1 MLVFIIYMFSKQKLL
16 RTLIP
21 LSDAMSK
28 LPNTPIQPIQVKGEL
43 SCLAQA
49 LNATSE
55 KLREKDTVR
64 ANWIAGVS
72 HDIRTPLTLIL
83 VC

>member
-1 MLVFIIYMFSKQKLL
+1 MLIHDARQLPAIMLIYVGLNIMLVFIIYMFSKQKLL

-43 SCLAQA
+43 SCLAEA
-49 LNATSE
+49 INATSE
-55 KLREKDTVR
+55 KLREKDT
-64 ANWIAGVS
+64 A
-72 HDIRTPLTLIL
+72 
-83 VC
+83 